1 MGRLW
6 NYLAYSLAAWRRLS
20 SLSSHSW
27 QALSCNASDG
37 TEVDLENRHAL
48 AVVGRRSLPPGRC
61 NDLGRCRHRHLASVD
76 P

>member
-37 TEVDLENRHAL
+37 T
-48 AVVGRRSLPPGRC
+48 
-61 NDLGRCRHRHLASVD
+61 
-76 P
+76 

>member
-27 QALSCNASDG
+27 QALSCNASDW
-37 TEVDLENRHAL
+37 TDRSIWRTVTL
-48 AVVGRRSLPPGRC
+48 AVVGRRSLPPGRY
-61 NDLGRCRHRHLASVD
+61 LGRCRHRHLASVD